1 MDKVQLGPGD
11 ALIIVDVQNDFLP
24 GGALPVFDG
33 EEVIP
38 VLNRYIA
45 RFVEQR
51 LPVVAT
57 RDWHPANHC
66 SFKSFGG
73 QWLVHCVAD
82 THGAAFSSLLDL
94 PKSAI
99 IVSKDVTQNQSTY
112 SGFLETDLAERLR
125 ALNVDRLFI
134 GGIATDYCVFHTV
147 IDARAAGF
155 QVRLLLDAVRAVDV
169 EPDDGDQAI
178 RSMMMR
184 GAVAMDIEDIE
195 DRRTQ
200 VERHR

>member
-1 MDKVQLGPGD
+1 MDKVRLGLGD

-24 GGALPVFDG
+24 GGALSVSGG

-38 VLNRYIA
+38 ILNRYIA
-45 RFVEQR
+45 RFIEQH

-73 QWLVHCVAD
+73 QWPVHCVAD

-112 SGFLETDLAERLR
+112 SGFQETDLAERLR

-147 IDARAAGF
+147 IDARSAGF

-169 EPDDGDQAI
+169 APDDGDQAI
-178 RSMMMR
+178 RSMIMR
-184 GAVAMDIEDIE
+184 GAVPMDVDDIEDS
-195 DRRTQ
+195 RT
-200 VERHR
+200 